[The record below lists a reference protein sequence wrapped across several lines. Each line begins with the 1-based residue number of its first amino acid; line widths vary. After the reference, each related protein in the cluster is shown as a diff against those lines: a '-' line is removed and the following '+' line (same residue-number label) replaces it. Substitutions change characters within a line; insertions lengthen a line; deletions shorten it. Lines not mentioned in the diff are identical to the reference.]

1 MKKNNSILPISETND
16 PDEIIKNDKKR
27 LTIYLIIGMV
37 SVCLYVLTAFI
48 TYCAIGNV
56 GMAFAVL
63 FIGPLMMVILLVLI
77 NLAHNSSRRAA
88 AVLKLTEVVTGDD
101 PIPDELLDQVILN
114 RQLLNKATE
123 TVKDDE
129 EEKKD

>member
-1 MKKNNSILPISETND
+1 MKKTNSILPISETND

-37 SVCLYVLTAFI
+37 SICLYVLTAFI
-48 TYCAIGNV
+48 TYCTLGNV
-56 GMAFAVL
+56 GMAFAIL
-63 FIGPLMMVILLVLI
+63 FIGPLMMVILLVII
-77 NLAHNSSRRAA
+77 NIAHNSSRRAA